1 MGYLELSRSYT
12 PQSTGVRIDEFN
24 ESEVKATITDIEL
37 RMQLV
42 EQARQAHHAWF
53 DCCLELA
60 AALGYPRFPLA
71 YKPAHTVLPG
81 EVPWRLFLNSASVA
95 ALKYDLAPALRE
107 ALSQVEP
114 PR

>member
-53 DCCLELA
+53 ACWIGK
-60 AALGYPRFPLA
+60 AALRPERVSSVGYPRTAFPA
-71 YKPAHTVLPG
+71 
-81 EVPWRLFLNSASVA
+81 
-95 ALKYDLAPALRE
+95 
-107 ALSQVEP
+107 EP
-114 PR
+114 IGRRHRSDRDPMRPLVNMSIPP

>member
-12 PQSTGVRIDEFN
+12 PPPTGVRTDEFN
-24 ESEVKATITDIEL
+24 EPEIKATITDIEL
-37 RMQLV
+37 RLQLV
-42 EQARQAHHAWF
+42 EQARQAHREWF
-53 DCCLELA
+53 ACCLELA

-71 YKPAHTVLPG
+71 YKPSHTVVAG

-95 ALKYDLAPALRE
+95 ALKYGLAPVLRE
-107 ALSQVEP
+107 ALSQVEQ